1 MGQILRDIGIWTDIV
16 YMSYIMI
23 NEKGKDGV
31 IDWNTVH
38 YWNIQSRHRLVLG
51 TSLWHAASVEY

>member
-23 NEKGKDGV
+23 NEKGKGGV

-38 YWNIQSRHRLVLG
+38 YWNIQSRHRRIPLFIRVY
-51 TSLWHAASVEY
+51 AASVEY